1 MPNHADWETIQ
12 IQSEEISNRDQE
24 IDRLRRRI
32 AELEGNQKTYK
43 IVRFHKDKPSQVHMR
58 GLTLEEAQA
67 HCRDE
72 KTHGPD
78 WFDGYTE
85 E

>member
-1 MPNHADWETIQ
+1 M
-12 IQSEEISNRDQE
+12 
-24 IDRLRRRI
+24 
-32 AELEGNQKTYK
+32 TYK
-43 IVRFHKDKPSQVHMR
+43 IVRYYRNPDHKSRVVSR

-67 HCRDE
+67 HCNDPENSYRTCTTPAARRRTAI
-72 KTHGPD
+72 KGP

>member
-1 MPNHADWETIQ
+1 MA
-12 IQSEEISNRDQE
+12 
-24 IDRLRRRI
+24 
-32 AELEGNQKTYK
+32 TYK
-43 IVRFHKDKPSQVHMR
+43 IVRNYFNGTPRTIAR

-67 HCRDE
+67 HCKDPETSSSTATSSAAKAR
-72 KTHGPD
+72 TRRMGA